1 MPFPDELLEPREEVR
16 FESEAGL
23 GNEPQPLDC
32 AAEAHPVIVATRPVD
47 AGRQNGDLLDTNC
60 DDETGSLMGVWE
72 HMWAATAEP
81 VRMPLD
87 RLAWLC
93 ADLLDERVTRPR
105 WALVTGRLQSAAPIS
120 IGNQTG
126 DVFREQARNELL
138 GTTVET
144 YREVMTFRA
153 FGTGSR
159 EAAAAL
165 AALPADCG
173 DVAVYF
179 PGFDFGNPGMAE
191 AYGDVSD
198 PEVAVYSLAEPTT
211 LRDER
216 DNPDFMGP
224 DGPNFDVDPVVM
236 TEHSVRTVLATYA
249 KNGPSRPHG
258 PLRDVLLRHF
268 GDDMLECC
276 AFD

>member
-1 MPFPDELLEPREEVR
+1 
-16 FESEAGL
+16 
-23 GNEPQPLDC
+23 
-32 AAEAHPVIVATRPVD
+32 
-47 AGRQNGDLLDTNC
+47 
-60 DDETGSLMGVWE
+60 MGVWE
-72 HMWAATAEP
+72 HMWVAPAEP

-87 RLAWLC
+87 RFARLC
-93 ADLLDERVTRPR
+93 ADLLDERVTRQR
-105 WALVTGRLQSAAPIS
+105 WVLVTGRLDSAAPIA
-120 IGNQTG
+120 IGNQAA
-126 DVFREQARNELL
+126 DAFREQARDELL

-144 YREVMTFRA
+144 YRGLMTFRA

-179 PGFDFGNPGMAE
+179 PGLDFGNPGMAE
-191 AYGDVSD
+191 VYGDVSD
-198 PEVAVYSLAEPTT
+198 PEAALYSLAEPTA

-224 DGPNFDVDPVVM
+224 DGPDFEVDPVVM
-236 TEHSVRTVLATYA
+236 TEHPVRTVFATYA
-249 KNGPSRPHG
+249 KNGPTRPHG

-268 GDDMLECC
+268 GAGMLECC